1 MMPAEMWKFIPGWE
15 RLGVNGDVLI
25 FALAAGSA
33 AGILS
38 GIAPALFASRTHL
51 EDALKDGGRGSS
63 GGARRHRVRNVF
75 VTAQIVPAMVLLVGA
90 VMMVKGLRLVTE
102 PAPNLD
108 PAHALTMRITLP
120 PAQYPDAAR
129 QRIFAQRVL
138 DGVTAVAGVET
149 PALIRNLPYSNR
161 HASSSILVAGRE
173 SDRESVDAAYQWISS
188 RYFEAMRL
196 PILTGRAFGSGDDEN
211 GAPTAIV
218 SESFA
223 RREFP
228 NGDAIGRQL
237 REGPAQ
243 SATPWMTIVGVA
255 GNLRTDPF
263 QFGFEETVYRPFR
276 QVPVDS
282 FSVLLRIPVPGSL
295 AAPAAAAIHAVDAE
309 LPVYDVMSLEKVFSL
324 QVSPVRLIASLLGSF
339 GVLALILSSV
349 GVYSIMAHSVSER
362 KREIGVRVA
371 MGAERSQV
379 VWMFVRQSLWLA
391 GIGMVIGAPAAYGF
405 ARLLQAVFYGV
416 IAADGMVFTMAACA
430 IVSAAVLASYSAA
443 RRAAGIDPV
452 ATLREE

>member
-1 MMPAEMWKFIPGWE
+1 
-15 RLGVNGDVLI
+15 
-25 FALAAGSA
+25 
-33 AGILS
+33 
-38 GIAPALFASRTHL
+38 
-51 EDALKDGGRGSS
+51 
-63 GGARRHRVRNVF
+63 
-75 VTAQIVPAMVLLVGA
+75 
-90 VMMVKGLRLVTE
+90 
-102 PAPNLD
+102 
-108 PAHALTMRITLP
+108 
-120 PAQYPDAAR
+120 
-129 QRIFAQRVL
+129 
-138 DGVTAVAGVET
+138 
-149 PALIRNLPYSNR
+149 
-161 HASSSILVAGRE
+161 
-173 SDRESVDAAYQWISS
+173 
-188 RYFEAMRL
+188 
-196 PILTGRAFGSGDDEN
+196 
-211 GAPTAIV
+211 
-218 SESFA
+218 
-223 RREFP
+223 
-228 NGDAIGRQL
+228 
-237 REGPAQ
+237 
-243 SATPWMTIVGVA
+243 MTIVGVA